1 MKILRKLMLMLLC
14 AAPMMAMA
22 QTENPVK
29 WKHSVADKGNGLYT
43 VELRAE
49 IGEGWHIYVTDPAY
63 TLNPTTLEFT
73 PGKGVTTEGEL
84 RSLSKAHLVKD
95 EYGLTAS
102 GQEGYFENEALFV
115 LTRMTAAEPRQ
126 HQLHALPCDLARAHG
141 QRDGGANTAAAADD
155 HKILLG
161 RVQIQHIL
169 GRNTAVIKEIRATHA
184 DLLLGGEKALQGR
197 I

>member
-14 AAPMMAMA
+14 AVPMMAMA

-29 WKHSVADKGNGLYT
+29 WKHAVADKGNGLYT

-63 TLNPTTLEFT
+63 TLNPTTLEFA

-84 RSLSKAHLVKD
+84 RSLSKANLVKD

-102 GQEGYFENEALFV
+102 GQEGYFENEALFEQDFKV
-115 LTRMTAAEPRQ
+115 E
-126 HQLHALPCDLARAHG
+126 G
-141 QRDGGANTAAAADD
+141 EGGNVTVKVFYQACNVW
-155 HKILLG
+155 KS
-161 RVQIQHIL
+161 V
-169 GRNTAVIKEIRATHA
+169 V
-184 DLLLGGEKALQGR
+184 
-197 I
+197 